1 MSIFRRE
8 RADVPTEMKSGLE
21 TPAAMLALSEED
33 KKRLKDYLKALL
45 EETTVRN

>member
-8 RADVPTEMKSGLE
+8 RADVPAEMELSLE

-33 KKRLKDYLKALL
+33 KKELGLR
-45 EETTVRN
+45 TI